1 MAIAWKDV
9 IQKEEYKS
17 LPPDQKVKAQEQY
30 FNEVVAP
37 KAGENAELARAEFFK
52 AYPAGIESE
61 SRKMWQKEP
70 SFGRQVMHDLS
81 QVGKGVAQAGVNIA
95 NIPAEIADAFVSAG
109 AWGAEKLGIG
119 DGTYTPTYRFELPE
133 GMRPTDDVAKMGSE
147 IIPYLIPI
155 IGPEKAAAAVSSAA
169 KTGRMDKLATW
180 VADLAQ
186 ESIPGALAQ
195 TSGKDQGGLAGAVG
209 ESMSG
214 GAFGRAVAKGIGIGA
229 DRITASAGDK
239 LKQALGIGT
248 QAAEDT
254 AGAVSKAADPSIFRS
269 KAPEE
274 LASRVQPSDEM
285 LGAAERIGMER
296 DLLPSH
302 YSTSSTYQQ
311 IEQGLKSMPGSKL
324 AAQEENAILNLSRKA
339 DELINEFGGTTDKS
353 ALSTDFKDKS
363 LIAISQ
369 LDDRAE
375 SLYSQV
381 NSAIPKWKR
390 VDTDSIVDHLDA
402 KADTMGG
409 VEYLSPIERRVIKMM
424 APESNPTYARLDMIR
439 KQVGAAIGKG
449 TGPFRKQTTEEL
461 KQLYAALSRDQERAA
476 MVADVGDVYRL
487 ATSETAK
494 RKRLEENLVS
504 LIGSDLAGAITSKT
518 GPALKGLQTGDY
530 KLFDQVINKV
540 PEDMRESVV
549 LSALND
555 VFTQGSRKEKQMS
568 IAGFADWWAG
578 LQRNSQS
585 MKRLKDNIPA
595 DAFSRLQD
603 IATVATGIRN
613 AKSKEITTG
622 RVQALLDNFNSD
634 SGFLS
639 KLYDVG
645 KKAAAAEGLTSA
657 IGIPGAGAASAVV
670 STLMAPKTKRT
681 VLADELLS
689 SPEFRGIVRKV
700 VAGGVESYSA
710 RKAAEN
716 AIMKSRKFKE
726 WEKTLSRKEARDIQ
740 RLGFIAWLTEGPKP
754 ETEWG
759 D

>member
-9 IQKEEYKS
+9 IQKEEYKTLS
-17 LPPDQKVKAQEQY
+17 PDQKVKAQEQY

-37 KAGENAELARAEFFK
+37 KAGENAEQARAEFFK

-70 SFGRQVMHDLS
+70 SFGQQVMHDLS

-95 NIPAEIADAFVSAG
+95 NIPAEIGDILKGTA
-109 AWGAEKLGIG
+109 AEVGGWLGIG
-119 DGTYTPTYRFELPE
+119 DSTYQPLPRLELPE
-133 GMRPTDDVAKMGSE
+133 GMKPTDDVAKMGAE

-155 IGPEKAAAAVSSAA
+155 MGPEKAAAAVSSAA

-195 TSGKDQGGLAGAVG
+195 TSGQDQGGLVGAVG
-209 ESMSG
+209 ESMAG
-214 GAFGRAVAKGIGIGA
+214 GAAGRALAKGAGMA
-229 DRITASAGDK
+229 AEKITASAGEK

-248 QAAEDT
+248 QAAEDV
-254 AGAVSKAADPSIFRS
+254 AASVSKATDQSIFRS

-274 LASRVQPSDEM
+274 LAARVQPSGEI
-285 LGAAERIGMER
+285 LGSAERLGMER
-296 DLLPSH
+296 DLIPSH
-302 YSTSSTYQQ
+302 YSTSSAYQQ
-311 IEQGLKSMPGSKL
+311 IDQGLKSMPGSKL
-324 AAQEENAILNLSRKA
+324 AAQEESAILKLSRKA

-363 LIAISQ
+363 SMAIRQ
-369 LDDRAE
+369 LGNRAE
-375 SLYSQV
+375 SFYQQV
-381 NSAIPKWKR
+381 DEAIPKMQR
-390 VDTDSIVDHLDA
+390 IEANNLVDHLDA
-402 KADTMGG
+402 KADTLGG
-409 VEYLSPIERRVIKMM
+409 AEYLSPIEQKVIKMM
-424 APESNPTYARLDMIR
+424 APESSPTYARLDMIR
-439 KQVGAAIGKG
+439 KQVGEALSKNA
-449 TGPFRKQTTEEL
+449 GPFKDQSKGEL
-461 KQLYAALSRDQERAA
+461 KQLYAALSRDQEEVANAAGVGDIFGAAKA
-476 MVADVGDVYRL
+476 MVAQ
-487 ATSETAK
+487 
-494 RKRLEENLVS
+494 RKQLEENA
-504 LIGSDLAGAITSKT
+504 IGLLGKDLSGALSAKT

-530 KLFDQVINKV
+530 KLFDQVIDKV
-540 PEDMRESVV
+540 PQDMRESVV

-568 IAGFADWWAG
+568 ITGFADWWAG

-740 RLGFIAWLTEGPKP
+740 RLGFIAWLTEGPKQ
-754 ETEWG
+754 EKE
-759 D
+759 